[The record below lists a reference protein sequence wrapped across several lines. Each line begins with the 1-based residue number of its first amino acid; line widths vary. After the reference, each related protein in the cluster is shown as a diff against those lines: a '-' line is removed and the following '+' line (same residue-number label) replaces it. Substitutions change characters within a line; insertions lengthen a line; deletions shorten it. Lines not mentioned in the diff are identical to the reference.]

1 MSAMINT
8 VRASAR
14 RFVDDGWLPL
24 VLFTWAKIEVSAPLR
39 APHPLKAG
47 S

>member
-24 VLFTWAKIEVSAPLR
+24 VLFTAVMLAAFFER
-39 APHPLKAG
+39 
-47 S
+47 